1 MEVETQ
7 SNTSASETKIDI
19 SDIKE
24 HKEEIEKTP
33 SETKDDIF
41 VKTEMHRKSI
51 HQIFVSQCMDYTE
64 YGRSVLEWSVNV
76 ENNGPQQPDV
86 YFKVDKKKNRYI
98 FNTNAKLKKSC
109 YYVVRIIVGLIDLNN
124 DRTSSDRFLKL
135 KHQVDYATM
144 AWDSFLMINQKTQF
158 LGNILKL
165 LIIDIEIPESLNGQV
180 ESAIYRTKLF
190 LNIVN
195 NSKMFQFDLL
205 TMNMNLE
212 RKYHEFTLYSEDQI
226 TVNKNQTL
234 LLAIGSGEDT
244 INIYSMENGMLIY
257 KCGKSEYDRRIKFIT
272 LKNTERLA
280 ICCKN
285 YSKLVDPYQ
294 VYEEIDISDDFN
306 NTTSLITKLNKR
318 IFVLQME

>member
-109 YYVVRIIVGLIDLNN
+109 YYVKEN
-124 DRTSSDRFLKL
+124 
-135 KHQVDYATM
+135 
-144 AWDSFLMINQKTQF
+144 
-158 LGNILKL
+158 
-165 LIIDIEIPESLNGQV
+165 
-180 ESAIYRTKLF
+180 
-190 LNIVN
+190 
-195 NSKMFQFDLL
+195 
-205 TMNMNLE
+205 TMN
-212 RKYHEFTLYSEDQI
+212 
-226 TVNKNQTL
+226 L
-234 LLAIGSGEDT
+234 LFI
-244 INIYSMENGMLIY
+244 
-257 KCGKSEYDRRIKFIT
+257 RRIK
-272 LKNTERLA
+272 
-280 ICCKN
+280 
-285 YSKLVDPYQ
+285 
-294 VYEEIDISDDFN
+294 
-306 NTTSLITKLNKR
+306 
-318 IFVLQME
+318 

>member
-1 MEVETQ
+1 MGFLPNGDLIQV
-7 SNTSASETKIDI
+7 SLRDRKIYKYCFTD
-19 SDIKE
+19 K
-24 HKEEIEKTP
+24 P
-33 SETKDDIF
+33 KDT
-41 VKTEMHRKSI
+41 VPWEY
-51 HQIFVSQCMDYTE
+51 SQ
-64 YGRSVLEWSVNV
+64 
-76 ENNGPQQPDV
+76 
-86 YFKVDKKKNRYI
+86 
-98 FNTNAKLKKSC
+98 
-109 YYVVRIIVGLIDLNN
+109 
-124 DRTSSDRFLKL
+124 
-135 KHQVDYATM
+135 
-144 AWDSFLMINQKTQF
+144 
-158 LGNILKL
+158 
-165 LIIDIEIPESLNGQV
+165 IIDIEIPESLNGQV

-212 RKYHEFTLYSEDQI
+212 RKYHEFTLYLEDQI

-306 NTTSLITKLNKR
+306 NTSLITKLNKR
-318 IFVLQME
+318 IFVPQME

>member
-1 MEVETQ
+1 M
-7 SNTSASETKIDI
+7 KIDI

-64 YGRSVLEWSVNV
+64 YGSDDYVVTYSDE
-76 ENNGPQQPDV
+76 
-86 YFKVDKKKNRYI
+86 DKS
-98 FNTNAKLKKSC
+98 LKKSC

-144 AWDSFLMINQKTQF
+144 AWDSFLITQF

-165 LIIDIEIPESLNGQV
+165 LIIDIEIPKSLNGQV

-244 INIYSMENGMLIY
+244 INIYSMEN
-257 KCGKSEYDRRIKFIT
+257 
-272 LKNTERLA
+272 
-280 ICCKN
+280 
-285 YSKLVDPYQ
+285 
-294 VYEEIDISDDFN
+294 
-306 NTTSLITKLNKR
+306 
-318 IFVLQME
+318 